1 MSAVAALRSDVVPTD
16 PHEAHGCP
24 SLLEFV
30 GASGLQTVVV
40 GTSKDPNAK
49 LVLLLVSPTTARPV
63 LAVKAPTTAAAARA
77 VAAEERVLVELRPL
91 VSDALA
97 DAIPRV
103 VGAVEYRGLRAAVTT
118 AMQGKPMST
127 SYIAWRHTASRRRVE
142 ADFAAVAAWLAELQ
156 RDTAGASVPIDLDG
170 GVAARLRH
178 RYEGDEHLLADL
190 GRLAEIYARL
200 RRSSTPRTAVHGD
213 LWFANVLV
221 DDGRVS
227 GVVDWEWGT
236 HSGEPVRDLVRFA
249 LMYALYLD
257 RRTRPGR
264 RVAGHAGLRAVR
276 WGAGLEFA
284 IDGRGWFPDVF
295 RRFLQDGLARL
306 GASPSNWRDAA
317 LAGIAEVAAFTDDPD
332 FARHHLELFRRL
344 ASQQPSRKDTP

>member
-1 MSAVAALRSDVVPTD
+1 MSAVAAMRTGVVPAD
-16 PHEAHGCP
+16 LFEEHGCP

-30 GASGLQTVVV
+30 GASGLQAVVV

-49 LVLLLVSPTTARPV
+49 LVLLLVSPASAQPV
-63 LAVKAPTTAAAARA
+63 LAVKAPTTEAAANA
-77 VAAEERVLVELRPL
+77 VAAEERFLVELRPL
-91 VSDALA
+91 VPDALA

-156 RDTAGASVPIDLDG
+156 RASAAGRAPLDLDG
-170 GVAARLRH
+170 GVATRLRQ
-178 RYEGDEHLLADL
+178 RYEGDQHLPVDL
-190 GRLAEIYARL
+190 RRLAEIYARL

-221 DDGRVS
+221 DRERVS

-236 HSGEPVRDLVRFA
+236 VSGEPVRDLVRFA

-264 RVAGHAGLRAVR
+264 RVLGHGGLRAVR
-276 WGAGLEFA
+276 WGVGVEFA
-284 IDGRGWFPDVF
+284 IDGSGWFPELF
-295 RRFLQDGLARL
+295 RRFLQEGLARL
-306 GASPSNWRDAA
+306 GASPSLWRDAA
-317 LAGIAEVAAFTDDPD
+317 LAGIAEVGAFTDDPD
-332 FARHHLELFRRL
+332 FAHRHLELFRRI
-344 ASQQPSRKDTP
+344 ASRQPSRKDTP